1 MYAREIDGE
10 TYTFGVSGKL
20 LRNVLVMYD
29 RESNSE
35 WSQILGEALTGPLT
49 GTKLELVP
57 SSRMSWKEWRKRY
70 SNTLALRKPRYTGFD
85 SYDSY
90 YRSDAAGLVG
100 ETIRDDRLEIKQLV
114 VGIKVADTV
123 IAYPYFELET
133 SPVLNDAV
141 AERELLITF
150 DAKTESIGVFDRELE
165 GQALTFSEVEGDN
178 ENMRDHET
186 GSTWNRLTGRG
197 VAGPFKDKALAKMP
211 YTSSFWFGWKDNY
224 PETLVYGE

>member
-20 LRNVLVMYD
+20 LRNILVMYD
-29 RESNSE
+29 RETNSE
-35 WSQILGEALTGPLT
+35 WSQVLGEALTGPLT

-57 SSRMSWKEWRKRY
+57 SSRMSWKEWRELY
-70 SNTLALRKPRYTGFD
+70 PNTLALRKPQYTGFD
-85 SYDSY
+85 SYTSY

-114 VGIKVADTV
+114 VGINVADKA
-123 IAYPYFELET
+123 IAYPYFELEA

-141 AERELLITF
+141 AERKLLVTF
-150 DAKTESIGVFDRELE
+150 NAETESIGVFDREVD
-165 GQALTFSEVEGDN
+165 GRTLTFSHLESDSA
-178 ENMRDHET
+178 NMKDQET
-186 GSTWNRLTGRG
+186 GSTWNRLTGQG
-197 VAGPFKDKALAKMP
+197 IAGPLKDKTLTKIP

-224 PETLVYGE
+224 PDTLVYGE